1 MKKGSEA
8 KAMELCLPCLLEMEE
23 AGYEARSVSIGM
35 VVCAQC
41 GKRCWGGAYRV
52 RKGEEREAEA

>member
-1 MKKGSEA
+1 MKQKQIL
-8 KAMELCLPCLLEMEE
+8 ELCLNCLVSLED
-23 AGYEARSVSIGM
+23 AGYSAKSVSTGM

-52 RKGEEREAEA
+52 SKGEEREK